1 MATMT
6 LQEVAR
12 RLGVHYMTVYK
23 YVRLGKLHAVKEGAS
38 WVVDERDLDEFL
50 SVPKGTSTDWAGDLE
65 TLLLRGDTSAGWTLV
80 EQALASSFAPERVI
94 TEIMGPA
101 LRSIGERW
109 AEDEIDVY
117 DEHLASA
124 TLRRLLSRLSPSLN
138 RRGNKRGRLLVAM
151 AAGELHDLGGEMVAE
166 VLRGAH
172 YEVLSLG
179 ADTPHR
185 SLVRAVER
193 IRDLDAVIVGA
204 TMNARSAGE
213 AVVAIKE
220 VRRDLPVI
228 VGGRA
233 FSGSVPSELGADG
246 FISGPASAVAE
257 LEAALA
263 EFGGRH

>member
-6 LQEVAR
+6 LQQVAE
-12 RLGVHYMTVYK
+12 RLGVHYMTAYK
-23 YVRLGKLHAVKEGAS
+23 YVRLGKLHAVKEGVS
-38 WVVDERDLDEFL
+38 WVVDESDLEEFL
-50 SVPKGTSTDWAGDLE
+50 SVPAGTSTDWVGDLE
-65 TLLLRGDTSAGWTLV
+65 TLLLRGDTEAGWTLV
-80 EQALASSFAPERVI
+80 EQALASSFTPERVI

-109 AEDEIDVY
+109 AANEIDVY

-138 RRGNKRGRLLVAM
+138 RRGNKRGRVLVAM
-151 AAGELHDLGGEMVAE
+151 TAGELHDLGGEMVAE

-179 ADTPHR
+179 ADTPHL

-193 IRDLDAVIVGA
+193 VHDLDAVILGA

-213 AVVAIKE
+213 AVEAIKQ
-220 VRRDLPVI
+220 VRADLPVI
-228 VGGRA
+228 VGGQA
-233 FSGSVPSELGADG
+233 FSGIAPDELGADG
-246 FISGPASAVAE
+246 LISGPVNAVAE
-257 LEAALA
+257 LEAVLSG
-263 EFGGRH
+263 FDGQR